1 MISPKTNLA
10 TTRIDVKTVSRG
22 RLCTRVYSNKAIQLG
37 NSMATTLHKI
47 HGAVMEYVP
56 NEGVYIT
63 YQGQEGLVPI
73 GNLQEIWFETDKT

>member
-1 MISPKTNLA
+1 MTSQQIKKDSTTDTLKTL
-10 TTRIDVKTVSRG
+10 SRG
-22 RLCTRVYSNKAIQLG
+22 RVCTRVYSNKAIQLG
-37 NSMATTLHKI
+37 NTMATTLHKI

-73 GNLQEIWFETDKT
+73 GNLQEIWFETDKP